1 MLWFALATVLLSD
14 GGVPDRP
21 SVIKLENGS
30 YVFSPAAFSAVDN
43 ELKRLQVE
51 LDETKRRDRA
61 AKAVKEETPPWVQVV
76 LVSAA
81 VGLAAGLPVGFLLG
95 RALPR

>member
-21 SVIKLENGS
+21 SVKKLENGS

-51 LDETKRRDRA
+51 LDETKRRDKA
-61 AKAVKEETPPWVQVV
+61 AKAVKETPPWVQVV

-81 VGLAAGLPVGFLLG
+81 VGLAVGLPAGFLLG